1 MSNKE
6 EIIQSLQA
14 KIRDMEPDSPTGG
27 FVIRDTKAS
36 NSRQAMIRNYNR
48 NVVGDWKR
56 SK

>member
-1 MSNKE
+1 MDRE
-6 EIIQSLQA
+6 QMIQVLEA
-14 KIRDMEPDSPTGG
+14 KVRELEPDSPTGG
-27 FVIRDTKAS
+27 YVIWPKAS